1 MCINIANE
9 QLQHFFN
16 EHVFKWEQDECAREG
31 VTTES
36 FGYHSNWPVIELFL
50 GKTSGLL
57 ALIDEESR
65 FPRATDHTL
74 AAKMHR
80 AHHRGQE
87 VGSDDVD
94 SDSRVL
100 YRAPP
105 DKGAKFGVNH
115 YAGYVSVCIATCMY
129 TFKVPT
135 SRSFTAID
143 FQAFDYL
150 DRFHCTPWLC

>member
-16 EHVFKWEQDECAREG
+16 EHIFKWEQDECAREG

-36 FGYHSNWPVIELFL
+36 FGYHSNWPIVELFL

-87 VGSDDVD
+87 VSSDDGGSDGG
-94 SDSRVL
+94 VL

-129 TFKVPT
+129 TFKVAT
-135 SRSFTAID
+135 FRSFTAID
-143 FQAFDYL
+143 FL
-150 DRFHCTPWLC
+150 DF